1 MLYHADRPN
10 NGFAKIVKLPMDGK
24 NTVVYVTVKMEKYSY
39 TTSSK
44 KEKGSGGE
52 ELTIPG
58 SMRHCTP
65 FQAKDCTS
73 LEAIYGKG

>member
-1 MLYHADRPN
+1 MLN
-10 NGFAKIVKLPMDGK
+10 KK
-24 NTVVYVTVKMEKYSY
+24 NSY
-39 TTSSK
+39 TTSRK